1 MLRRNVINLQIRRRI
16 FSYISKNPG
25 VHLRGISRAINI
37 PKSTL
42 VYHLNYLKKQNIIEV
57 KTDNY
62 YNRYYPSDKICKKYK
77 QLLDL
82 FSKDIPRTI
91 ILLLELYPD
100 SSQKDIINI
109 AKKWKNHPS
118 KIGIFLNKHQTT
130 LSYYFN
136 KLVEMDVIEAIP
148 NGNKIIYRL
157 KNEEFVFDFLIT
169 YQNKF
174 KKDDATWRIVKR
186 ILFVDSDDEQNS
198 YYTKLLNSIFKTTY
212 EIFPHPYHV

>member
-1 MLRRNVINLQIRRRI
+1 MTRQNVIDLKVRSRI

-25 VHLRGISRAINI
+25 IHLRGISRAINI

-62 YNRYYPSDKICKKYK
+62 YNRYYPSDKVCQKNK

-91 ILLLELYPD
+91 ILLLALYPD
-100 SSQKDIINI
+100 SSQIDIINFTQ
-109 AKKWKNHPS
+109 KWKKHPS
-118 KIGIFLNKHQTT
+118 KIGIFLNRHQTT

-136 KLVEMDVIEAIP
+136 KLVQIDVIEAIP
-148 NGNKIIYRL
+148 KGNKIIYRL

-169 YQNKF
+169 YKNKL
-174 KKDDATWRIVKR
+174 KKDDATWRIIKR
-186 ILFVDSDDEQNS
+186 ILDIDNDQVNHSFF
-198 YYTKLLNSIFKTTY
+198 TKILDSIFETTY